1 MVSFTNRSV
10 APSHAACINNCG
22 KKSEKCCSHLEEKKN
37 KNPVLCF
44 KMHSFSLLVAQLKQ
58 QKHICLGMKRNNVS
72 LEAGVYCC
80 RFVVV
85 VAVVVV
91 SKVKCR
97 LIGSID

>member
-1 MVSFTNRSV
+1 MLNFG
-10 APSHAACINNCG
+10 PSLKLTC
-22 KKSEKCCSHLEEKKN
+22 EKKN

-44 KMHSFSLLVAQLKQ
+44 KMHSFSFLVAQLKQ

-72 LEAGVYCC
+72 LEAGVYCR

-85 VAVVVV
+85 VVGVVVVV

-97 LIGSID
+97 LSGSID

>member
-1 MVSFTNRSV
+1 MKTTKNAKLWSLPPAQMR
-10 APSHAACINNCG
+10 
-22 KKSEKCCSHLEEKKN
+22 EKN

-85 VAVVVV
+85 VAVVVAVVVV

-97 LIGSID
+97 LSGSID